1 MSSMLNVSTYLGQ
14 NAKQL
19 AEHIVH
25 EVISR
30 LDDTIP
36 EWEAIQAKKMYREL
50 LGFLSQTLLNGE
62 SDGIPETLVTW
73 SKKNAQ
79 AQAETGG
86 SISKIIVRY
95 SPTREVFNDLL
106 TGIGEKFDL
115 SRKETSFLIKW
126 INKLMDV
133 SVNETVLAFERI
145 SDHFKAGAEVE
156 MAELS
161 APIVP
166 LLDNI
171 AVIPLIGDI
180 NPYRV
185 TYIVE
190 KVVPRVSAM
199 GIKHII
205 VDFSGIKNINEEIA
219 RSLHDIGNIF
229 HLLGIRTIITG
240 LRPDLAKLIVHSGL
254 SISSFEIFANVKQAL
269 KKFR

>member
-19 AEHIVH
+19 ADQIVN

-30 LDDTIP
+30 FDETIP
-36 EWEAIQAKKMYREL
+36 EWEVIKAKKMYRDL
-50 LGFLSQTLLNGE
+50 LGYLSETLLKGE
-62 SDGIPETLVTW
+62 ADGIPESLVNW
-73 SKKNAQ
+73 SKQNAL

-106 TGIGEKFDL
+106 TAIGNEFQL
-115 SRKETSFLIKW
+115 SREETSFLIKW

-133 SVNETVLAFERI
+133 SMNETVLAFERI
-145 SDHFKAGAEVE
+145 SEQFKAGAEIE

-166 LLDNI
+166 LLDNM

-185 TYIVE
+185 QYIFE
-190 KVVPRVSAM
+190 KVVPRVSSM
-199 GIKHII
+199 GIKQLII
-205 VDFSGIKNINEEIA
+205 DFSGIKNIDENIA
-219 RSLHDIGNIF
+219 RSLHDLGNIF
-229 HLLGIRTIITG
+229 QLLGIRTIVTG
-240 LRPDLAKLIVHSGL
+240 LRPDLAKIIVHSGL